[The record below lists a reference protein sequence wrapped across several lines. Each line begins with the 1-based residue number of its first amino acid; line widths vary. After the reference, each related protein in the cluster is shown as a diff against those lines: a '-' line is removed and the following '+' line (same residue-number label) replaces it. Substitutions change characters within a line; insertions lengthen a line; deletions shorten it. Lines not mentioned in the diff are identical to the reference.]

1 MFKFFSR
8 VKTVMSS
15 ELNALLNKAEDPV
28 KMLDQML
35 RDMEKDLTDAE
46 ATVARQMANCKVLEK
61 RVNDAK
67 HAIAKREQQAM
78 QALEA
83 GNEDLARRVIEDKQK
98 QQSNYEVLNESYQT
112 AKTDVEALKQK
123 LKEMK
128 EEYHSMKLKKD
139 SLKVRAE
146 TAKMKTKI
154 NRSMSSIGSG
164 HAKQGFERMEEKVMQ
179 YEAEAETSSDIN
191 VSKSLEDELASL
203 NGNQE
208 VEDELAQLKKKLGK
222 E

>member
-1 MFKFFSR
+1 MFKFFGR

-15 ELNALLNKAEDPV
+15 ELNALLNKAENPV

-35 RDMEKDLTDAE
+35 RDMEKDLAEAE
-46 ATVARQMANCKVLEK
+46 ATVARQMANCKMLEK
-61 RVNDAK
+61 KVDDARNS
-67 HAIAKREQQAM
+67 ISKREHQAI

-98 QQSNYEVLNESYQT
+98 LQVNFETLDELYQV
-112 AKTDVEALKQK
+112 AKTDVEDLQQK

-128 EEYHSMKLKKD
+128 EEYHSMKIKKD

-146 TAKMKTKI
+146 TAKMKTKM
-154 NRSMSSIGSG
+154 NRSMSAIGSD
-164 HAKQGFERMEEKVMQ
+164 HTKQGFERMEEKILQ
-179 YEAEAETSSDIN
+179 YEAEAETTSDLH
-191 VSKSLEDELASL
+191 VSKSLDEELASL
-203 NGNQE
+203 HGNQE
-208 VEDELAQLKKKLGK
+208 VENELEQLKRKLGK